1 MDYNPFT
8 AKLRV
13 AEDEIEDLQGRRAD
27 LLEQVSWA
35 THFDLEGELAEIT
48 RVRSDLEARAAEV
61 AQREE
66 SILELDAK
74 RRQLASETSGLESKA
89 RIGLNVLRWFTT
101 EHDIA
106 KAQLTAHRREIDH
119 LRKLAQAADSER
131 EQLASEVT
139 QLTDRVTDL
148 EHALE
153 RFREFRSV
161 DADVAIASI
170 DTELPLV
177 QARRDHLKARAADVD
192 RAVEGPLAEVEKYES
207 EIRDHDSTITRLRS
221 ELSRLEGQV
230 AEAERIDKKITN
242 AANSYER
249 AQLHQECERR
259 FGDGSPRAAVRLI
272 RSQMRSLPSSIRD
285 HEQQIDR
292 IRRNMGKTEQR
303 IAKLAEV
310 AAREIDALIIDGNNC
325 CYQDSDFIGL
335 AALIPMTQKLAERYV
350 VTVVFD
356 ADIRGLLGVSDDD
369 LRAALPTADVHV
381 VATHVKADETILDAA
396 HESTA
401 WVVSNDRF
409 GDYRE
414 KAAVK
419 ERRVIRHEIVRGR
432 VLVHDL
438 GVNEPNAEPSEH

>member
-48 RVRSDLEARAAEV
+48 RVRSDLEVRAAEV

-66 SILELDAK
+66 RILELDKK

-106 KAQLTAHRREIDH
+106 KAQLAAHRREIDR
-119 LRKLAQAADSER
+119 LRKLAQAAGSER

-139 QLTDRVTDL
+139 QLTGRVTGL
-148 EHALE
+148 ERALE

-170 DTELPLV
+170 DTELPRF

-192 RAVEGPLAEVEKYES
+192 RAVEGPLAELAKYES
-207 EIRDHDSTITRLRS
+207 EIRDHESTIAKLRS
-221 ELSRLEGQV
+221 ELSRLEGQI
-230 AEAERIDKKITN
+230 AEADSIDKKLTN
-242 AANSYER
+242 AANSYEK
-249 AQLHQECERR
+249 ALLHQECDRR
-259 FGDGSPRAAVRLI
+259 FGDSSPRAAVRLL
-272 RSQMRSLPSSIRD
+272 RSQMRLLPSGIRD
-285 HEQQIDR
+285 REQQIDR

-303 IAKLAEV
+303 IARLAEV

-335 AALIPMTQKLAERYV
+335 AALIAMTQKLAERYV

-356 ADIRGLLGVSDDD
+356 ADIRGLLGVSGDD
-369 LRAALPTADVHV
+369 LRAALPTAVVHV

-419 ERRVIRHEIVRGR
+419 EGRVIRHEIVRGR

-438 GVNEPNAEPSEH
+438 GVNEPNAEPSGP